1 LLIPIRSAIRFSL
14 KEKLKEETVESID
27 ITHEKCCL
35 FFGPDYDKENP
46 LTSKKGEMRLIHL

>member
-1 LLIPIRSAIRFSL
+1 
-14 KEKLKEETVESID
+14 LKEEAVESND

-46 LTSKKGEMRLIHL
+46 LTSKKGEIRLINL